1 MASGA
6 GIWHKRVVSPTAVPL
21 AILVGGLLFTL
32 AIASVVMAVGRE
44 RDEARFERA
53 VLGTR
58 DLIDRRLDLYLVTLR
73 GTAGLFAALDTV
85 RPEDFRAYVARLD
98 VQHHYPG
105 IQGVGWTQRLEAGL
119 DEEGEFTERHAI
131 RYLEPLDA
139 RNQAALG
146 YDMYS
151 EPTRRAAMSQ
161 ARDRATAA
169 LSGRVRL
176 VQEIYGPEQPGFLL
190 YVPVYRGGEPPA
202 DLEQRRASLLGFV
215 YSPFRA
221 RDLFEGILGFDPSP
235 RVSFR
240 VYDGPMAD
248 AGQLLYESAR
258 APGHRPAQSA
268 VHTLSQSGRQWTVT
282 FESTPDFEAGSMGI
296 APWAVILAGLAT
308 SLWLFFLARGQ
319 GRARAEAER
328 ANQAKSTFLATMS
341 HELRTPLNAIAGYV
355 DLLVLE
361 VPGALTPKQRQFLDR
376 IASAQQHLLTLIDD
390 ILNFAKLEAG
400 RTPIRIES
408 VDVHTLVE
416 TAEPL
421 VEADLAANG
430 IVYEMAGGPPAT
442 VLADPEKA
450 RQILVNLL
458 ANAAKFTDSGG
469 QVTLSWTTDEH
480 TVRIHV
486 KDTGIGIPRSRLASI
501 FNPFTQVEADLTRTR
516 HGTGLGLSI
525 SRQLARVMKGDILV
539 GSAPGQ
545 GSTFTLVLPGR
556 GDRQS

>member
-1 MASGA
+1 MVPGP
-6 GIWHKRVVSPTAVPL
+6 GIWKRRIVSPTAVPL
-21 AILVGGLLFTL
+21 AILVGGLIFTL
-32 AIASVVMAVGRE
+32 AIAAVVNAVGKE
-44 RDEARFERA
+44 RDEVRFERA
-53 VLGTR
+53 VLGTS

-73 GTAGLFAALDTV
+73 GAAGLFAALDTV
-85 RPEDFRAYVARLD
+85 RAEDFRAYVARLD

-119 DEEGEFTERHAI
+119 DEAGEFTEVHAI

-151 EPTRRAAMSQ
+151 EPTRRAAMSR
-161 ARDRATAA
+161 ARDQADAA

-190 YVPVYRGGEPPA
+190 YVPVYRGGDPPA
-202 DLEQRRASLLGFV
+202 ELEERRATLLGFV

-221 RDLFEGILGFDPSP
+221 GDLFEGILGFDPLP

-240 VYDGPMAD
+240 VYDGPVAD
-248 AGQLLYESAR
+248 PDHLLYESPQ
-258 APGHRPAQSA
+258 APGHRAAQSA
-268 VHTLSQSGRQWTVT
+268 VHTLAQSGRQWTVT
-282 FESTPDFEAGSMGI
+282 FESTPDFEAGSMGM

-319 GRARAEAER
+319 SRARAEAEQ

-361 VPGALTPKQRQFLDR
+361 VPGALTGKQRQFLDR
-376 IASAQQHLLTLIDD
+376 IANAQQHLLTLIDD

-400 RTPIRIES
+400 RTSIRIES
-408 VDVHTLVE
+408 VDVHTLVANAE
-416 TAEPL
+416 TL

-430 IVYEMAGGPPAT
+430 VVYEMAGGPSAA

-469 QVTLSWTTDEH
+469 LVTVSWTTDRH
-480 TVRIHV
+480 TVRIDV
-486 KDTGIGIPRSRLASI
+486 KDTGIGIPRSRLAAI
-501 FNPFTQVEADLTRTR
+501 FNPFTQVESDLTRTR
-516 HGTGLGLSI
+516 LGTGLGLSI
-525 SRQLARVMKGDILV
+525 SRQLARVMNGDILV
-539 GSAPGQ
+539 DSAPGR

-556 GDRQS
+556 SERRG